1 MRTAAINPA
10 NAVAGR
16 ACDHSIRV
24 AKGEPKYAGRAEMEE
39 SDATPDGAKFSGT
52 ATRICGARHCGQK
65 AVPCST
71 TAPH

>member
-16 ACDHSIRV
+16 ACAHSIRV
-24 AKGEPKYAGRAEMEE
+24 VRGEPKYVGSAEMDK
-39 SDATPDGAKFSGT
+39 SDATPEGAKVSGT

-65 AVPCST
+65 AVPCSIA
-71 TAPH
+71 APH

>member
-1 MRTAAINPA
+1 MSRAAINPA
-10 NAVAGR
+10 KAVAGR

-24 AKGEPKYAGRAEMEE
+24 AKGEPKYVGKEMGE
-39 SDATPDGAKFSGT
+39 SDATPEGAKFSGT